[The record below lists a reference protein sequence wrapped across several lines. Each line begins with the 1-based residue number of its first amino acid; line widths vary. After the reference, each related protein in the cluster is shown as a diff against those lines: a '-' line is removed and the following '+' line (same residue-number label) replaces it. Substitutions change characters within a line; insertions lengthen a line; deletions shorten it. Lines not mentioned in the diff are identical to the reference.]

1 MHNPRM
7 PPRSLALVAGIAVLG
22 ALAGTGC
29 GGSVDDRPARWS
41 FIAATIVEPGCAT
54 VSCHSAISQ
63 RGGVDLHAR
72 EIGYYTLINGFYV
85 IPKLPDQSTVVTL
98 LNAEGSLRM
107 PPDVPLPQADIA
119 LIETWITDGAPNN

>member
-7 PPRSLALVAGIAVLG
+7 PPRSLALEAGIAALC

-29 GGSVDDRPARWS
+29 GSSVDERPAKWS
-41 FIAATIVEPGCAT
+41 FISASIVEPGCAT

-72 EIGYYTLINGFYV
+72 EVGFYMLINGFYV
-85 IPKLPDQSTVVTL
+85 IPNLPDQSTVVSL
-98 LNAEGSLRM
+98 MNAEGALRM